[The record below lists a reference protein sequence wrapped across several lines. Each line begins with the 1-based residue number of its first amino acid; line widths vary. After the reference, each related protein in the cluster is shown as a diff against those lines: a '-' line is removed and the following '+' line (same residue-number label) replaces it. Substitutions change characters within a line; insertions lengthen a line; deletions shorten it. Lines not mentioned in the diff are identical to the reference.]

1 VNNSRYPRQDPIAD
15 SGQNPTTA
23 TATEPSRNGEQAR
36 NPVGPKP
43 RDFTWGR
50 DYVFSIDGTEYQVGP
65 RFGRCSHYVREVGKP
80 EEEEK
85 PYPDWLLWRVI
96 MGKRKKLEVLDDE
109 RAPLKLS
116 PNRHTVCNTVTWVLS
131 LDDSLYARGQ
141 SLAILTPPGIATLD
155 EARLSRLITE
165 RVYLTEMVQKTV
177 GKGKNRETISVEQ
190 QAHPPAWLPREILAM
205 KSWPGV
211 RELTTVTNCPYVLP
225 GGEIVGMPGYDPSTK
240 TILLSA
246 PEIPQLPADT
256 SREEAM
262 RAAARLIKLV
272 DTFPFK
278 SYDDKVV
285 WLTALL
291 TAIQRPVISLSVP
304 GFVFNSNKPGT
315 GKGVLINIIGITVW
329 GAPVPTYT
337 YPPDSTEAEKLS
349 LSLALGGIPAVHL
362 DNIPDGS
369 AYGCAALDSALTCL
383 SKGGRI
389 LGVSRCA
396 EGIPLRPWWALS
408 GNNVHPQ
415 EASYRRWLLC
425 NLCTELERPHERE
438 DIKDKKI
445 LKYVAEHRDEI
456 LADALMILRNH
467 AVNGSPSYSKSR
479 LGSFEEWD
487 EVVRDAVWFAT
498 DHDCLVTQRAAE
510 KESDQTNADLQLL
523 DEISKLEF
531 GQTTG
536 YTLSQLVN
544 IAEEKIFDGPREIGW
559 EHDDLRDA
567 LYAVRKNG
575 DRSPRLEVNQ
585 LQFKFRALKDNPI
598 NGRKLE
604 EAGKLHHAVQW
615 RVVTTNNHVNGE
627 DVGG

>member
-1 VNNSRYPRQDPIAD
+1 MDSESYPRQDPIAN
-15 SGQNPTTA
+15 SAENLTTA
-23 TATEPSRNGEQAR
+23 TTPDPSTNGEQAR

-43 RDFTWGR
+43 WDFTWGR

-65 RFGRCSHYVREVGKP
+65 RSGRCSHHVRELGKP

-96 MGKRKKLEVLDDE
+96 MGRRKLEVPNDE
-109 RAPLKLS
+109 RAPVMLS
-116 PNRHTVCNTVTWVLS
+116 PDHHAVCDRVPWVLS
-131 LDDSLYARGQ
+131 LDDWIYARGQ
-141 SLAILTPPGIATLD
+141 SLAIVTPPGIVTLD

-165 RVYLTEMVQKTV
+165 RVKLLEIVQKTV

-190 QAHPPAWLPREILAM
+190 QAHPPAWLCREILAM

-256 SREEAM
+256 NREEAM
-262 RAAARLIKLV
+262 RAAARLLKLV
-272 DTFPFK
+272 ETFPFK
-278 SYDDKVV
+278 SDDDKVV

-315 GKGVLINIIGITVW
+315 GKGLLINIIGILVW

-337 YPPDSTEAEKLS
+337 YPPDSTEVEKLA

-369 AYGCAALDSALTCL
+369 AYGSAALDSALTCL
-383 SKGGRI
+383 AKGGRI

-408 GNNVHPQ
+408 GNNIHPQ
-415 EASYRRWLLC
+415 EASYRRWLPS

-438 DIKDKKI
+438 DIKDTKI
-445 LKYVAEHRDEI
+445 LKYVTEHRGEI
-456 LADALMILRNH
+456 LADALTILRNH

-487 EVVRDAVWFAT
+487 GVVRDAVWFAT
-498 DHDCLVTQRAAE
+498 DRDCLVTQRAAE
-510 KESDQTNADLQLL
+510 KESDQANADLQLL
-523 DEISKLEF
+523 DQISKLEF
-531 GQTTG
+531 GQTHG
-536 YTLSQLVN
+536 YTIKQLIN
-544 IAEEKIFDGPREIGW
+544 IAEEKIYDGPRLVGW

-567 LYAVRKNG
+567 LYAVRQKG
-575 DRSPRLEVNQ
+575 SWSPGLEVDQ
-585 LQFKFRALKDNPI
+585 LQYKFRALKDNPI

-604 EAGKLHHAVQW
+604 QAGS
-615 RVVTTNNHVNGE
+615 
-627 DVGG
+627 